1 MIIGIDFD
9 NTIVDYTPLFR
20 DVALERN
27 WIGEDFPCSKK
38 SVRDRIRQLPDG
50 EMCWRDVQALVY
62 GPRILKAS
70 PFAGVAEFFHR
81 AREANHEIHI
91 VSHKTEFAAND
102 RDKNCNLRDAA
113 TGWLEKN
120 GFAGD
125 STRHT
130 SAHVHFADTGH
141 EKATRIA
148 ELGCAV
154 FIDDLIK
161 TFEEEAFP
169 KATERYLF
177 APGGE
182 NYPGFSGTVVRTWD
196 EIRQA
201 VLGNG
206 NAV

>member
-27 WIGEDFPCSKK
+27 WIGEEFPCSKK
-38 SVRDRIRQLPDG
+38 SIRDRIRRLPDG
-50 EMCWRDVQALVY
+50 EMRWRDVQALVY
-62 GPRILKAS
+62 GPRILEAS
-70 PFAGVAEFFHR
+70 PFAGVAEFFRR
-81 AREANHEIHI
+81 AGEAGHEIHI

-102 RDKNCNLRDAA
+102 RDKSCNLRDAA
-113 TGWLEKN
+113 ADWLKKN

-125 STRHT
+125 STGQTPVR
-130 SAHVHFADTGH
+130 VHFADTGH

-154 FIDDLIK
+154 FIDDLVK

-169 KATERYLF
+169 KDAVKYLF

-182 NYPGFSGTVVRTWD
+182 DYPDFSGTVVRTWD

-201 VLGNG
+201 ILGSG
-206 NAV
+206 NAA